1 MVEVEQEP
9 TRNECWR
16 DSIKLEWVRRM
27 VRAISDNNNDPTAGT
42 PTEFTPSAATQ
53 MLPLVRRIVDDM
65 VRLSRSIATQ
75 REQLRVIDGLPETID
90 QPDYQEEI
98 CDIRG
103 TLVDDEQRLEA
114 CLRELSALGLEAHL
128 PFDGSVDF
136 PAVVN
141 RRSVRLCWQPE
152 DATVEYWHEIGQS
165 QQERKKIDAQ
175 KFGVESL
182 N

>member
-1 MVEVEQEP
+1 
-9 TRNECWR
+9 
-16 DSIKLEWVRRM
+16 M
-27 VRAISDNNNDPTAGT
+27 VRAISDKNNGPTAGT

-65 VRLSRSIATQ
+65 IRLSRSIAAQ
-75 REQLRVIDGLPETID
+75 REQLRVIDELPETID
-90 QPDYQEEI
+90 QPDYREELS
-98 CDIRG
+98 DIRG
-103 TLVDDEQRLEA
+103 SLADDEQRLA
-114 CLRELSALGLEAHL
+114 NCLSELSALGLAAHL

-141 RRSVRLCWQPE
+141 RRRVQLCWQP
-152 DATVEYWHEIGQS
+152 DDSQVEYWHEIGQS
-165 QQERKKIDAQ
+165 KQERKKIDPK